1 MAQQKLIRLV
11 TMRWQVQSLTL
22 LSGLRIW
29 HYHALWCRSQ
39 IWLGSWLLWLWCRPA
54 AIDSTW
60 PLAWEPP
67 YAAGVALKSKKKKKK
82 KPISTSSTTPRK
94 WWLYYTYFLVTCSF
108 YLILYSRDII
118 FPHLCIYIYLLYP
131 FQLLHIMLCAFT
143 ILYLTYALLF
153 GASVLIFN

>member
-67 YAAGVALKSKKKKKK
+67 YAAGVALKSKKKKKANINIFHHPQK
-82 KPISTSSTTPRK
+82 VMTVLYILFGNLQFLLDFIFKGHHLSTSVYIYISSVSFSVVT
-94 WWLYYTYFLVTCSF
+94 YYAV
-108 YLILYSRDII
+108 
-118 FPHLCIYIYLLYP
+118 CIYHPL
-131 FQLLHIMLCAFT
+131 FNLC
-143 ILYLTYALLF
+143 
-153 GASVLIFN
+153 LIIWGICINF